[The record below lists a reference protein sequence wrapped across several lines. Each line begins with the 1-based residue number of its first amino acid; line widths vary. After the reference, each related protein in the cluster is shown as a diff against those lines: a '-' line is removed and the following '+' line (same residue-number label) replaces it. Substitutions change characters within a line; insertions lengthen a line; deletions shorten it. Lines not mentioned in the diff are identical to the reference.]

1 MQIEKSQPTL
11 NYFILPIAHAF
22 FDNEVENV
30 EVSNRYIDIHK
41 NDVVKFDGK

>member
-22 FDNEVENV
+22 FDNEFE
-30 EVSNRYIDIHK
+30 YIDMHK